1 MRTFVCF
8 LVVFWGATAAGAA
21 QNIIRVSSIIPAAEI
36 AESALLLPGRT
47 DTTGCVYTKK
57 YGPDG
62 VRLCCRRAAGLPSS
76 ESAPAKARVVVHP

>member
-8 LVVFWGATAAGAA
+8 LVVFWGATAADAA

-36 AESALLLPGRT
+36 AESALLLPGSAARAP
-47 DTTGCVYTKK
+47 CVYSRK

-62 VRLCCRRAAGLPSS
+62 VRLCCRRASGLY
-76 ESAPAKARVVVHP
+76 APTGARMAVHPQP